1 VCNDDNININQESE
15 AAKNQIEATVPDGP
29 KPKTCHTP
37 PTNGV
42 STSNEAAAAIMPY
55 AERQRDRL
63 LQYIIEQGMTG
74 STAQEAEIPLGMPA
88 QTITPRLLEIRKD
101 GLVKDSGVKRMTR
114 SKRRARVWID
124 ANLVLSNT
132 NE

>member
-1 VCNDDNININQESE
+1 MNKDNNTPENK
-15 AAKNQIEATVPDGP
+15 AAENQIEATSQEGP
-29 KPKTCHTP
+29 KPKTCHIP

-63 LQYIIEQGMTG
+63 LQFIIEQGMTG

-124 ANLVLSNT
+124 ANLDLPNVA
-132 NE
+132 E